1 MHIIGTK
8 ATIIRKIYTEDSI
21 FMSNLNRALIGVHK
35 ELIDSHFNAILTSP
49 QLGRFVQCTIN
60 GKPVTKN
67 MIRQFSIGSDLDS
80 ACIDTMLELFRLR
93 DKRIVTAHH
102 SVNKD
107 RNHYIRIP
115 QNLFCSPGLMQSL
128 TENQSADINS
138 YFSEDF
144 NIDEYNLAF
153 IPWQI
158 KNDGLNFWSLIV
170 IDVKK
175 RSVYVF
181 SYDLQNNT
189 ILAVVTAQME
199 RIDVLLQPILVKL
212 FPAIA
217 IINLPKCCVYPY
229 SYSEVVLEETNSG
242 VMILATIYYIVRG
255 CPVVHINSDL
265 LRLRYKFPYWFL
277 LGALPQ

>member
-1 MHIIGTK
+1 
-8 ATIIRKIYTEDSI
+8 
-21 FMSNLNRALIGVHK
+21 
-35 ELIDSHFNAILTSP
+35 
-49 QLGRFVQCTIN
+49 
-60 GKPVTKN
+60 
-67 MIRQFSIGSDLDS
+67 
-80 ACIDTMLELFRLR
+80 
-93 DKRIVTAHH
+93 
-102 SVNKD
+102 
-107 RNHYIRIP
+107 
-115 QNLFCSPGLMQSL
+115 MQSM
-128 TENQSADINS
+128 TENQSVDINS

-158 KNDGLNFWSLIV
+158 KNDGRNVWSLIV

-175 RSVYVF
+175 RSVYFF

-189 ILAVVTAQME
+189 IPAVVTAQME
-199 RIDVLLQPILVKL
+199 QIDVLLQPILVKL

-255 CPVVHINSDL
+255 CPVVHINNDL
-265 LRLRYKFPYWFL
+265 LRLRYKFPYWLL